1 MKQHNIDNRVR
12 EELKGLEANPPVE
25 AWLAISDAI
34 DKHNQSKPLFT
45 ASKIAAAALVI
56 IISAISI
63 WMFITNE
70 LSHEPP
76 FAEQV
81 LPEFMEPVNVS
92 ILPQAQY
99 PEQLTKTEEVNTFN
113 ILSFNTDEQTLSSLT
128 PLSLSENEPL
138 QVISTPSIISDIQL
152 PAISGQYP
160 ATTTQLAALTSETLI
175 SKLLSQNT
183 FTDANISLGA
193 HFTPRSSYRMLQQYG
208 NPESQSIPFQALE
221 EQIITYGMGLSL
233 NYKLS
238 GKWSVESGIGLI
250 SIGQYVK
257 DIFSYNHPVN
267 IPLFESSTKTG
278 QVIHPQSVIT
288 SQGNIIFSD
297 LYHYYSDIL
306 SSRVMTN
313 RQSVED
319 SGLKTLRK
327 SNEGLTQV
335 FSYVE
340 LPLTFRYELFKSNFG
355 VRFKAGVAGH
365 YLLQNDV
372 YLGNDITQNPVGET
386 YGISKFNF
394 SAIGGLS
401 LNLPLTNK
409 ISFNLEPTVQI
420 FLMPVAGKGLM
431 YGEAYPYSFMLQTGV
446 SYGF

>member
-1 MKQHNIDNRVR
+1 MKQHDIDSRVR

-56 IISAISI
+56 IISTISI
-63 WMFITNE
+63 WMFVSNE
-70 LSHEPP
+70 FRLETPYT
-76 FAEQV
+76 EQV
-81 LPEFMEPVNVS
+81 LPEYMEPLNVS
-92 ILPQAQY
+92 SLPQA
-99 PEQLTKTEEVNTFN
+99 PLPGQLTITRKVNTSN
-113 ILSFNTDEQTLSSLT
+113 IPGFYIESQALSSLI
-128 PLSLSENEPL
+128 PLPVFENEPL
-138 QVISTPSIISDIQL
+138 PVRRTPSTIIDESS
-152 PAISGQYP
+152 PAIPTQHS
-160 ATTTQLAALTSETLI
+160 ATTRQIAAQSSETLI
-175 SKLLSQNT
+175 ERLLSQNT
-183 FTDANISLGA
+183 FTDAGISLGA

-208 NPESQSIPFQALE
+208 NPNMQSIPFQALE

-238 GKWSVESGIGLI
+238 GKWSLESGIGMI

-267 IPLFESSTKTG
+267 MPLFESSTKTG
-278 QVIHPQSVIT
+278 QAVHPQSVIT

-306 SSRVMTN
+306 SSRIMTN

-319 SGLKTLRK
+319 HGLKTLRK

-340 LPLTFRYELFKSNFG
+340 LPVTISYELFRSNFA

-372 YLGNDITQNPVGET
+372 YLGSDITQNPVGET
-386 YGISKFNF
+386 YGVSKFNF

-401 LNLPLTNK
+401 LSLPLTNK
-409 ISFNLEPTVQI
+409 ISFNLDPTVQI
-420 FLMPVAGKGLM
+420 FLMPVAGKGLI